1 MNFQLSGIGFI
12 INFTQK
18 EIMRY
23 ILVFLLVG
31 IFSYQLK
38 AQVPVNSSSTDT
50 NTYVITKSDGTE
62 YIGKLISDDGREVLI
77 ITETLGKIYIP
88 KSDIKSIV
96 KVTDNKS
103 IVRGE
108 YYASGPFTTRHA
120 FTTNALPIAK
130 GENYAMIN
138 LYGPEIHFAVTDHL
152 NIGIMST
159 WTASPLALA
168 LKYTI
173 PTRFEKLNF
182 SLGTLLGTSG
192 YFNSFKG
199 YGGIHFANVTY
210 GDRKNNVTFSAG
222 YGYTS
227 SFGTKDLIIPGTY
240 TSTNGGFNYS
250 YGTYSPGI
258 TKGPILSIAGIVKVG
273 AKVSFV
279 FDSMLGSFGR
289 TTSNNEMGVTVT
301 ISEATPPDFNNGIYQ
316 QSVSITNVNSLK
328 LYALFL
334 MPGMR
339 FQTKENRAF
348 QISLAGVTVF
358 GPALENWGGPN
369 SISFPL
375 PMCSWFYKF

>member
-1 MNFQLSGIGFI
+1 
-12 INFTQK
+12 
-18 EIMRY
+18 MRY
-23 ILVFLLVG
+23 ILFLMLFCC
-31 IFSYQLK
+31 FSSLN
-38 AQVPVNSSSTDT
+38 AQVPVNSSSVDT
-50 NTYVITKSDGTE
+50 NTYVITKSDGSE
-62 YIGKLISDDGREVLI
+62 YIGKLVSDDGREVLI
-77 ITETLGKIYIP
+77 LTETLGKIYIP

-96 KVTDNKS
+96 KITDHKA
-103 IVRGE
+103 IIRGE

-120 FTTNALPIAK
+120 FTTNALPIDK

-138 LYGPEIHFAVTDHL
+138 LYGPEVHFAVTDHL
-152 NIGIMST
+152 NVGIMST

-173 PTRFEKLNF
+173 PSKYEKLNF

-199 YGGIHFANVTY
+199 YGGLHFANVTY

-227 SFGTKDLIIPGTY
+227 SFGSKRLIKPGTY
-240 TSTNGGFNYS
+240 TTSSPYGYYNYS
-250 YGTYSPGI
+250 YSSSPAGI
-258 TKGPILSIAGIVKVG
+258 TRGPIISLACILKVG
-273 AKVSFV
+273 AKTSFV

-289 TTSNNEMGVTVT
+289 TTSNNEMGATVT

>member
-1 MNFQLSGIGFI
+1 
-12 INFTQK
+12 
-18 EIMRY
+18 MRY
-23 ILVFLLVG
+23 ILVLVLIG
-31 IFSYQLK
+31 ICSFQIK
-38 AQVPVNSSSTDT
+38 AQTPVNSLPADT

-62 YIGKLISDDGREVLI
+62 YIGKVISDDGREVLI
-77 ITETLGKIYIP
+77 VTETLGKIFIP

-173 PTRFEKLNF
+173 PTKYEKLNF

-199 YGGIHFANVTY
+199 YGGLHFGNVTY

-222 YGYTS
+222 YGYAS
-227 SFGTKDLIIPGTY
+227 SFGTKNLIIPGTY
-240 TSTNGGFNYS
+240 TSTNGSFNYS

-258 TKGPILSIAGIVKVG
+258 TKGPVLSLAGVVKVG

-279 FDSMLGSFGR
+279 FDSMFGAFGR
-289 TTSNNEMGVTVT
+289 TATKNEIGATNTIIEATLPDYNNGLYQQTVGVTK
-301 ISEATPPDFNNGIYQ
+301 S
-316 QSVSITNVNSLK
+316 NSLK

-348 QISLAGVTVF
+348 QISLAGVTFF
-358 GPALENWGGPN
+358 GPAFENWVGLK
-369 SISFPL
+369 SFSFPF